1 MDLEV
6 MEAMGITDMA
16 DTDVGTEG
24 TVTVDT
30 DVATVVTAAVDT
42 DVATVVTAAVDT
54 AVMEIVEVMATT
66 RQDSLPNFVTCI
78 IPLYINTS
86 FLIIT

>member
-1 MDLEV
+1 MRISILLNSDMDLEV

-24 TVTVDT
+24 TVT
-30 DVATVVTAAVDT
+30 VDT